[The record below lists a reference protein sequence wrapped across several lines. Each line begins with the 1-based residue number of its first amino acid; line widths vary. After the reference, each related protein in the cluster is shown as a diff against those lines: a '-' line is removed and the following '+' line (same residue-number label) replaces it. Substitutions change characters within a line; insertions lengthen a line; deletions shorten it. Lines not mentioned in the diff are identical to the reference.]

1 MFDNPI
7 AIGVAV
13 IVIVL
18 LVAGPKRLPTFG
30 RGLGQGMREF
40 KNGITGEAHEF
51 KEGITGGSGEEAA
64 KAGSKRVPHFGR
76 GLGQG
81 MREFK
86 DGLAGEAHEFKEGVT
101 GESAAPGDGITLK
114 APTQEDTG
122 PTPASGSTGRESEP
136 IA

>member
-7 AIGVAV
+7 AIGIAV

-18 LVAGPKRLPTFG
+18 LVAGPKRL
-30 RGLGQGMREF
+30 
-40 KNGITGEAHEF
+40 
-51 KEGITGGSGEEAA
+51 
-64 KAGSKRVPHFGR
+64 PHFGR

-86 DGLAGEAHEFKEGVT
+86 DGITGEAHEFKEGIT
-101 GESAAPGDGITLK
+101 GETEKNDQISLSK
-114 APTQEDTG
+114 APAQER
-122 PTPASGSTGRESEP
+122 PADSPSSASGRESEP